1 MAQNQHG
8 ALLVAGRQ
16 PGFDPFAHSVLVGSE
31 QSGDFFHRVAA
42 VDFDTAVIW
51 VPSASF
57 HLRFVRHPDQSVS
70 RRALSDLVL
79 EACFGAL
86 DLPPS

>member
-1 MAQNQHG
+1 MGRLLSQVG
-8 ALLVAGRQ
+8 SPALI
-16 PGFDPFAHSVLVGSE
+16 HSRTGVLVGSE